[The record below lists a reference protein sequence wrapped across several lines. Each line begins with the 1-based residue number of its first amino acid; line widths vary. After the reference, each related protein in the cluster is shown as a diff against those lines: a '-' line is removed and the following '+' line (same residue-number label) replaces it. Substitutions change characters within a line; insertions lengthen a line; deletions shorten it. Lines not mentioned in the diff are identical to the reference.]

1 MNIDIANR
9 LYEYRRK
16 HSLSQEQLAE
26 QIGVSRQAVSKWE
39 RAESSPDTDNL
50 IELAKLYG
58 CTLDELLYTDEP
70 TRRDPAEEK
79 SSKDYVNIGL
89 GGIHIKDGNDEV
101 HLSFKDGIRIVSSDD
116 EEVHVSMRDGVK
128 VKVNGEMEYDSD
140 EWAENVRKRWFL
152 HLPVGLLAGIAYVFM
167 GVLWNLWH
175 PGWMIFL
182 AVPVVYGV
190 IEMFFAKGAR
200 NKLETFPIWWLAFL
214 VFFYLGFWWG
224 LFHPGWLVFL
234 AAGGYEALIKIVP
247 RSKKDDFGVGIE

>member
-70 TRRDPAEEK
+70 TRRDPADEK
-79 SSKDYVNIGL
+79 LSGGDYVNIGL
-89 GGIHIKDGNDEV
+89 GGIHVKDGDEEV
-101 HLSFKDGIRIVSSDD
+101 HISLKHGIHVTDGN
-116 EEVHVSMRDGVK
+116 EEVHVSLRDGVK

-152 HLPVGLLAGIAYVFM
+152 HLPVGLLAGIAYVFL
-167 GVLWNLWH
+167 GVLGGWWH
-175 PGWMIFL
+175 PAWLIFL
-182 AVPVVYGV
+182 CVPVAYSL
-190 IEMFFAKGAR
+190 IEVFFAKGLR
-200 NKLETFPIWWLAFL
+200 NKLETIPVWWLASL
-214 VFFYLGFWWG
+214 IFFYLGFWWG
-224 LFHPGWLVFL
+224 MWHPGWLVWL
-234 AAGGYEALIKIVP
+234 AAAGCEALIKIVP
-247 RSKKDDFGVGIE
+247 RTKPEEKL

>member
-16 HSLSQEQLAE
+16 HNLSQEQLAE

-70 TRRDPAEEK
+70 TRRDPTEEK
-79 SSKDYVNIGL
+79 SSGDYVNIGL
-89 GGIHIKDGNDEV
+89 GGIHIKDGSEEV
-101 HLSFKDGIRIVSSDD
+101 HISLKHGIHVTDGD
-116 EEVHVSMRDGVK
+116 EEVHVSLRDGVK
-128 VKVNGEMEYDSD
+128 VKVNGEVEYDSD
-140 EWAENVRKRWFL
+140 EWAENVRKRWYL
-152 HLPVGLLAGIAYVFM
+152 HIPIGTLAAIAYVCM

-182 AVPVVYGV
+182 GVPVAYGI

-200 NKLETFPIWWLAFL
+200 NKLETFPIWWLASL
-214 VFFYLGFWWG
+214 AFFCLGFWWG
-224 LFHPGWLVFL
+224 LFHPGWLVWL
-234 AAGGYEALIKIVP
+234 GAAGYESLIKLVP
-247 RSKKDDFGVGIE
+247 RKKKDEFGVDLD

>member
-70 TRRDPAEEK
+70 TRRDPADEK
-79 SSKDYVNIGL
+79 PAGDYVNIGL
-89 GGIHIKDGNDEV
+89 GGIHIKDGDEEV
-101 HLSFKDGIRIVSSDD
+101 HISLKHGIHVTDGD
-116 EEVHVSMRDGVK
+116 EEVHVSLRDGVK

-167 GVLWNLWH
+167 GVLGGWWH
-175 PGWMIFL
+175 PGWLIFL
-182 AVPVVYGV
+182 CVPIVYGL
-190 IEMFFAKGAR
+190 IEVFFAKGAR
-200 NKLETFPIWWLAFL
+200 NKLETVPIWWLASL
-214 VFFYLGFWWG
+214 LFFYLGFWWG
-224 LFHPGWLVFL
+224 MWHPGWLVWL

-247 RSKKDDFGVGIE
+247 RTKPEEKF

>member
-16 HSLSQEQLAE
+16 HNLSQEQLAE

-39 RAESSPDTDNL
+39 RAESSPDTSNL
-50 IELAKLYG
+50 VELAKLYG

-79 SSKDYVNIGL
+79 STSGNYVNIGL
-89 GGIHIKDGNDEV
+89 GGIHVKDGSDEV
-101 HLSFKDGIRIVSSDD
+101 HISLKNGIHVTDGD
-116 EEVHVSMRDGVK
+116 EEVHVSLRDGVK

-152 HLPVGLLAGIAYVFM
+152 HLPVGLLAGIAYVFL
-167 GVLWNLWH
+167 GVLGGWWH

-182 AVPVVYGV
+182 AVPVMYGF
-190 IEMFFAKGAR
+190 IEVFFAKGLR
-200 NKLETFPIWWLAFL
+200 NKLETVPIWWLASL
-214 VFFYLGFWWG
+214 LFFYFGFWWG
-224 LFHPGWLVFL
+224 LWHPGWLVWL
-234 AAGGYEALIKIVP
+234 AAGGFEAIIKIVP
-247 RSKKDDFGVGIE
+247 RTKNEEQL